1 MTLHLEGTVLLFK
14 SFYNFSGGLS
24 FRNYQRQIRKPKTP
38 EKGTNKEKFLGL
50 NLPGLS
56 FPSNRIYIK
65 IYSNLNFDA
74 VELNGIFAYAHDLN
88 ASTILGKCLLL
99 SL

>member
-38 EKGTNKEKFLGL
+38 EKGTNKEKFC
-50 NLPGLS
+50 
-56 FPSNRIYIK
+56 NRIHIQ